1 MSAGSNISVSN
12 NNKHALSFDPNGGVS
27 AIRTQGNINISGQSL
42 TGIDTANNKEDR
54 ITQIA
59 HAALGNIGNNVYQ
72 IA

>member
-12 NNKHALSFDPNGGVS
+12 NNKHALSLDPNGGVS
-27 AIRTQGNINISGQSL
+27 AIKTGGNINIAGKTL
-42 TGIDTANNKEDR
+42 TGIDTNNKGSK

-59 HAALGNIGNNVYQ
+59 HAALGNIGNNVYE